1 MSDALSDTADK
12 IAAVN
17 SRLDRRGAMAMAM
30 AGGGGGNGGEDHHDV
45 GQGSSFAF
53 SCGSNLFPDFL
64 PGSAE
69 EGSAASSSS
78 SSSLLLSPV
87 EGAGQV
93 DDPSTAAAAPW
104 LELARSHCNCAV
116 RQLTKKSIFEFDA
129 AKV

>member
-1 MSDALSDTADK
+1 MLLLFALSDALSDTVEK

-17 SRLDRRGAMAMAM
+17 SRLDRRG
-30 AGGGGGNGGEDHHDV
+30 GGGGGAQDHLDV
-45 GQGSSFAF
+45 GQGSSFAS
-53 SCGSNLFPDFL
+53 SCGSSLFPDLL

-69 EGSAASSSS
+69 EGSASSSS
-78 SSSLLLSPV
+78 SSFSL

-93 DDPSTAAAAPW
+93 DDPSTVAAAPW

-129 AKV
+129 AQV